1 MAGSRFET
9 ITRELSPTRTDVAR
23 ALDEAFTGV
32 HAALDAAALND
43 VHQKNDDCDDQ
54 QHVDK
59 ATHRVR
65 GDETQNPKCDQHNC
79 KGPQLGATPSQMKLT
94 LRTLGCF
101 FPASM
106 FLAGFN

>member
-9 ITRELSPTRTDVAR
+9 ITRALSPTRTDVAS

-65 GDETQNPKCDQHNC
+65 GDKTQEPKCDQHNC
-79 KGPQLGATPSQMKLT
+79 NGPQHDATPSQMKPT
-94 LRTLGCF
+94 LLNSG
-101 FPASM
+101 M
-106 FLAGFN
+106 FLPSFN